1 MSTEALPLTDEDLVT
16 LRALA
21 DGPDDTLFAQSEVRR
36 LLATLDSQDR
46 KRRNKRNRLNG
57 GAFERRT
64 AKLYGGRRT
73 GPLLGRDDV
82 VTDSMF
88 AIQTKRARR
97 FGLPEARQYLA
108 DLRGALPTL
117 TPIVVHALPGERFG
131 VVIIGEK
138 DWLDLHGPTD
148 GG

>member
-1 MSTEALPLTDEDLVT
+1 MSDEALPLTDEE
-16 LRALA
+16 LA
-21 DGPDDTLFAQSEVRR
+21 EVRADPMLIHLYDAYR
-36 LLATLDSQDR
+36 IVATFDAAAR

-88 AIQTKRARR
+88 AIQTKRAQR

>member
-1 MSTEALPLTDEDLVT
+1 MALTDDIRRQLGERFGRWDPSDPIML
-16 LRALA
+16 AL
-21 DGPDDTLFAQSEVRR
+21 DDIDA
-36 LLATLDSQDR
+36 QDR
-46 KRRNKRNRLNG
+46 KRRNRRNRLNG

-88 AIQTKRARR
+88 AIQTKRAQR